1 MTNKIRDCHA
11 PITGLAMTGRS
22 LKNNKS
28 MKNELKAIGLTDKE
42 IDIYL
47 AGLKLGPTTAQFLAD
62 TSGVKRPT
70 VYFIIDQLKKRG
82 LVNQSFKGKKKV
94 FEMAAPEKLKKFIE
108 DEKEKFKKKEQGIN
122 KIISSL
128 QVMSSHSEFA
138 SDIKIYEGYDETMSA
153 LIELGKTK
161 SPTYSFY
168 SSHYFPLEDYDKVKK
183 TIAEFNKVKR
193 MAKSKLYVITDQI
206 PITSKFFPSADAE
219 IREFRFL
226 PENIMLPAM
235 VDISDDVVALSSVR
249 DGYSCIVIKN
259 KTIADTLRII
269 HSIVWQSLK
278 KKNLTVNNLV

>member
-1 MTNKIRDCHA
+1 
-11 PITGLAMTGRS
+11 
-22 LKNNKS
+22 

-47 AGLKLGPTTAQFLAD
+47 AGLKLGPTNAQYLASA
-62 TSGVKRPT
+62 SGVKRPT

-82 LVNQSFKGKKKV
+82 MVNQSIRGKKKV
-94 FEMAAPEKLKKFIE
+94 YEMASPEKLRKFIE
-108 DEKEKFKKKEQGIN
+108 EEKEKLEKKEQEIN

-128 QVMSSHSEFA
+128 QVMACKSEFA
-138 SDIKIYEGYDETMSA
+138 SDIKIYEGYDATMEA

-168 SSHYFPLEDYDKVKK
+168 SSHYFPLEDYDKIKK

-193 MAKSKLYVITDQI
+193 MAKSKLYIITDQM
-206 PITSKFFPSADAE
+206 PLTSKFFPSADAE

-226 PENIMLPAM
+226 PDDIKLPAM
-235 VDISDDVVALSSVR
+235 VDIGDDVVALSSVR

-269 HSIVWQSLK
+269 HSVLWQSLNGNSLPDM
-278 KKNLTVNNLV
+278 KNEK